1 MAAYKLLIPEE
12 TSRKLENYL
21 QALQSGETVCGQHL
35 QQFLNE
41 SALSGLDTETLL
53 DLLVNTKKPQIF
65 AEMEVCGDGS
75 DWNHAELSILGDIS
89 IAVPVTVY
97 DDGRHV
103 LPKIHRQPFKATL
116 IYVPGALL
124 QNARGSLPA
133 DFQEVTDERK
143 MLDFQA
149 YYDLY
154 HRRLLPVFRY
164 ANAQA
169 AVSGKKALITLPG
182 LGCGQFAGPF
192 KGQLGDQLKQVLQK
206 FLQQHS
212 EEFSHIKA
220 VYYDP
225 YRECY
230 NERMEIG
237 SISLLVRPLTQGNES
252 KSQLCPPSDYAE
264 ADDDFADCELFS
276 LVAWDHVSWP
286 GNDFYIGNRTTDDGV
301 KAAATNSM
309 TVLTDIEG
317 RYDTKSFSFKP
328 PADYVNWEDVVFKRQ
343 LRLQTRDN
351 IFKA

>member
-12 TSRKLENYL
+12 TTQKLESY
-21 QALQSGETVCGQHL
+21 QEALQSTETTCGHHL

-41 SALSGLDTETLL
+41 RALSRLDAETLL

-89 IAVPVTVY
+89 IAVPVKVY

-103 LPKIHRQPFKATL
+103 LPKIHPQPFSATL
-116 IYVPGALL
+116 VYVPGALL
-124 QNARGSLPA
+124 RNASGGLPA
-133 DFQEVTDERK
+133 DFREVTDERK
-143 MLDFQA
+143 KLDFEA
-149 YYDLY
+149 YYGLY
-154 HRRLLPVFRY
+154 QRRLLPVFRHID
-164 ANAQA
+164 AQA
-169 AVSGKKALITLPG
+169 ESDGKKALITLPG

-192 KGQLGDQLKQVLQK
+192 KGQLGERLNQVLQK
-206 FLQQHS
+206 FLQQHAD
-212 EEFSHIKA
+212 ELPHIKA

-225 YRECY
+225 YQEC
-230 NERMEIG
+230 NNKRAEVG
-237 SISLLVRPLTQGNES
+237 SISLLVRPLTKGN
-252 KSQLCPPSDYAE
+252 KDRPQLCPPSNYAE

-309 TVLTDIEG
+309 TVLTGVEG
-317 RYDTKSFSFKP
+317 HYDAETFSFKP
-328 PADYVNWEDVVFKRQ
+328 PADYANWEDVVFKQR
-343 LRLQTRDN
+343 LRLQTKGN
-351 IFKA
+351 VFK